1 MTEWLYSSSRCAV
14 LRFTRLLDAEI
25 LSRLQQVCAMENV
38 SYDLNGLESII
49 FTAEGDMRNALNAL
63 QSTVSGFG
71 IVTSENVF
79 KVCDQPHPQKLKA
92 AIERAREGKTA
103 ESMEIVMTLW
113 GSGYAAT
120 DIIQTLFRVGDVL
133 HFEHCSV
140 LHSRQPYQLHYDFT
154 NISPPLLLHCCCY
167 TTERVKSSH
176 TIHVGDKIEN
186 GVKIGGTSPKT
197 TVLLPFFGLMVLTFN

>member
-1 MTEWLYSSSRCAV
+1 MPPTDFCRCAV

-25 LSRLQQVCAMENV
+25 LSRLQQICAMENV
-38 SYDLNGLESII
+38 NYDLTGLESII

-71 IVTSENVF
+71 LVTSENVF
-79 KVCDQPHPQKLKA
+79 KVCDQPHPQKLRA

-120 DIIQTLFRVGDVL
+120 DIIQTLFRVSNTLSFVTFYRL
-133 HFEHCSV
+133 QF
-140 LHSRQPYQLHYDFT
+140 HY
-154 NISPPLLLHCCCY
+154 
-167 TTERVKSSH
+167 
-176 TIHVGDKIEN
+176 
-186 GVKIGGTSPKT
+186 
-197 TVLLPFFGLMVLTFN
+197 

>member
-1 MTEWLYSSSRCAV
+1 M

-38 SYDLNGLESII
+38 SYDLSGLESII

-103 ESMEIVMTLW
+103 E
-113 GSGYAAT
+113 
-120 DIIQTLFRVGDVL
+120 
-133 HFEHCSV
+133 
-140 LHSRQPYQLHYDFT
+140 
-154 NISPPLLLHCCCY
+154 
-167 TTERVKSSH
+167 
-176 TIHVGDKIEN
+176 
-186 GVKIGGTSPKT
+186 GG
-197 TVLLPFFGLMVLTFN
+197 

>member
-1 MTEWLYSSSRCAV
+1 MILTPPTKFNRCAV

-25 LSRLQQVCAMENV
+25 LSRLQQICAMENV
-38 SYDLNGLESII
+38 SYDLTGLESII

-71 IVTSENVF
+71 LVTSENVF
-79 KVCDQPHPQKLKA
+79 KVCDQPHPQKLRA

-120 DIIQTLFRVGDVL
+120 DIIQTLFRVSYTLSFVTLYWL
-133 HFEHCSV
+133 H
-140 LHSRQPYQLHYDFT
+140 LHYYYLTIWNNMLSHFRSRES
-154 NISPPLLLHCCCY
+154 ILKLLFD
-167 TTERVKSSH
+167 TT
-176 TIHVGDKIEN
+176 
-186 GVKIGGTSPKT
+186 
-197 TVLLPFFGLMVLTFN
+197 